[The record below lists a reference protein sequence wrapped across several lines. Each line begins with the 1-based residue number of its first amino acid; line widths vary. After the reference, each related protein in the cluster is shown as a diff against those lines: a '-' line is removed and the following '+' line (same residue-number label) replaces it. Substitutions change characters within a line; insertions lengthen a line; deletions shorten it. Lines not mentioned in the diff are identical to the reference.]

1 MHTRNPGH
9 YLDRL
14 ESSSEFPR
22 IYEEYLDEGSG
33 LHHGI
38 LNDLSFGQ
46 SIVSGEEGDGFE
58 KSLLGL
64 RGQRWKN
71 VRSTLTPSFTSKKLK
86 QVSTQKWDEM
96 RFAGRI
102 SPGRSGE

>member
-1 MHTRNPGH
+1 MEIGYKNK
-9 YLDRL
+9 LL
-14 ESSSEFPR
+14 
-22 IYEEYLDEGSG
+22 SG
-33 LHHGI
+33 
-38 LNDLSFGQ
+38 NSTVTPSRQ

-86 QVSTQKWDEM
+86 QVSLQ
-96 RFAGRI
+96 I
-102 SPGRSGE
+102 SRLDAFKQNSFRMEKHLMNFHPVSN